1 MLSKLSTQSLLS
13 PVWDV
18 FWSLPLF
25 SQYNPSRQDLQVKE
39 AWAQGFTG
47 RGVVITILDDGIEK
61 DHPDLVQNY
70 VSIFLTSQKSQS
82 QYCPFKV

>member
-1 MLSKLSTQSLLS
+1 MLSIQALFPL
-13 PVWDV
+13 VWYEV
-18 FWSLPLF
+18 WSLPLIC
-25 SQYNPSRQDLQVKE
+25 QYNPSRQDLQVKE

-82 QYCPFKV
+82 QYRPLKS